1 MPDHRNQYH
10 LFYSNCTKGNFTM
23 SARIQSTKGHDLYA
37 FNTALKRN
45 LKNAIYANGSNI
57 KEVAEYLGVNQAVF
71 TSMLLEEKRTYVLCI
86 DFAYLICKF
95 LGITLADVIPMT
107 EESRSLVMH
116 KTIDSERVK
125 ELQHKLDLIRSVIDS
140 K

>member
-1 MPDHRNQYH
+1 MP
-10 LFYSNCTKGNFTM
+10 
-23 SARIQSTKGHDLYA
+23 ARIQSTKGHDLYA

-71 TSMLLEEKRTYVLCI
+71 TTMLLEEKRTYVLCI

-95 LGITLADVIPMT
+95 LGITLADVIPVT
-107 EESRSLVMH
+107 EESKSLVLH
-116 KTIDSERVK
+116 KTIDGERVK

>member
-10 LFYSNCTKGNFTM
+10 LFYSNFVKEILTM
-23 SARIQSTKGHDLYA
+23 STRIQSEKGHDLYA

-45 LKNAIYANGSNI
+45 LKNAIYNSKSNLR
-57 KEVAEYLGVNQAVF
+57 ETADFLGVKYAVL
-71 TSMLLEEKRTYVLCI
+71 SQMLNEDRRTYVLCI
-86 DFAYLICKF
+86 DFAYLICKH
-95 LGITLADVIPMT
+95 LGITLADVIPLT
-107 EESRSLVMH
+107 EESKSLVLH
-116 KTIDSERVK
+116 KTIDGERVK

>member
-1 MPDHRNQYH
+1 MP
-10 LFYSNCTKGNFTM
+10 
-23 SARIQSTKGHDLYA
+23 ARIQSTKGHDLYQ

-45 LKNAIYANGSNI
+45 IKDAIYTNGSNI
-57 KEVAEYLGVNQAVF
+57 KEVAEYLGVNHAVL
-71 TSMLLEEKRTYVLCI
+71 TTMLLENKRTYVLCI

-107 EESRSLVMH
+107 EESKSLVLH

-125 ELQHKLDLIRSVIDS
+125 DLQHKLGLIRSVIGS

>member
-1 MPDHRNQYH
+1 MP
-10 LFYSNCTKGNFTM
+10 
-23 SARIQSTKGHDLYA
+23 ARIQSTKGHDLYQ

-71 TSMLLEEKRTYVLCI
+71 TSMLLEEKRTYVICI

-116 KTIDSERVK
+116 KTIDSEHVK